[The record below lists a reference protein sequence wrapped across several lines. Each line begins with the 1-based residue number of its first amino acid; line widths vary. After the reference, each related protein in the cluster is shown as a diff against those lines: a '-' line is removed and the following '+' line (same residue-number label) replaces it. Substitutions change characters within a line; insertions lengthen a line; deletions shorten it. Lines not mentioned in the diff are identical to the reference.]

1 MKRSVDPSSLLIVQI
16 SRLARLADQL
26 LSDELAPH
34 GLTVQEF
41 RILGQLM
48 GEEGISQ
55 KDLAERLSVR
65 SATLSPVLE
74 ALHDRGV
81 ITRRASPDDARVK
94 LIALDP
100 DKTSFGA
107 AVTPLAA
114 LEKRTMAGL
123 SRDDRKILQGLLAKL
138 TSNID
143 AAMSA
148 RSTKVPERGRHVA

>member
-1 MKRSVDPSSLLIVQI
+1 MTRTIDPTSLLIVQI

-74 ALHDRGV
+74 VLHSRGI

-114 LEKRTMAGL
+114 LEKRTMSGL
-123 SRDDRKILQGLLAKL
+123 SRDERKLLEGLLARL
-138 TSNID
+138 TGNIE
-143 AAMSA
+143 AAMAA
-148 RSTKVPERGRHVA
+148 RSTKTTEGGRHVA